1 MRRTSGATRFAWFV
15 RREEEGGESCEL
27 RVEIVRMNVD
37 GRRCGRGGMIRR
49 YGAGG
54 LASGFRLAFFRG
66 AVRQVK
72 VLSETEGGA
81 LHGPGGAL
89 PVQSHQ

>member
-1 MRRTSGATRFAWFV
+1 
-15 RREEEGGESCEL
+15 
-27 RVEIVRMNVD
+27 MNVD

-54 LASGFRLAFFRG
+54 LAFGFRLAFFGGG

-89 PVQSHQ
+89 PVTSPISKTQQSVHCSL